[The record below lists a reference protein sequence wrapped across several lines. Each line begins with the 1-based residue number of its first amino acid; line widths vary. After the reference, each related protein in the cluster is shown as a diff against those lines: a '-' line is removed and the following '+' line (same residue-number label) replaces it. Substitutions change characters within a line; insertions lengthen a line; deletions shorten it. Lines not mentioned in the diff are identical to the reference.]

1 MLSAPR
7 FPYIQELSKIVDDPN
22 SAFGARLNDDYYPGD
37 IGFDPFGLKPK
48 TASGFAE
55 MQTKELNNGRLA
67 MIGAIGMLVQEQVS
81 QETIIE
87 TLKAMM

>member
-1 MLSAPR
+1 MYFFS
-7 FPYIQELSKIVDDPN
+7 YNQELSKILDDPN
-22 SAFGARLNDDYYPGD
+22 SALGARLNDEYYPGD

-67 MIGAIGMLVQEQVS
+67 MIGAIGMLVQEQVTH
-81 QETIIE
+81 ETIID
-87 TLKAMM
+87 TLKAMI